1 VGCGDRVPAT
11 ALVAGPLLSRRMP
24 ALRISWPQY
33 LVTVATGF
41 PLVGAWTARRL
52 AWRDPVGQ
60 VGLVW
65 GALFVLSVAQMTA
78 GIMGRFAYI
87 NWGSAAAALLAPLLL
102 VPLLTWMGP
111 RATRWRTSLLVFFA
125 VAGIAA
131 MLALGPGRQ
140 LTLLY
145 LTSTQLVLAILALG
159 MLVAQAR
166 RAADPQGIPAEPGWL
181 WIGGGHLV
189 YFLATVVSRPLIEFL
204 IPLLGREPAR
214 DVSMGLLLVYS
225 AALAVIAWGQWKGR
239 REAQRSPAARIAA

>member
-1 VGCGDRVPAT
+1 
-11 ALVAGPLLSRRMP
+11 MP
-24 ALRISWPQY
+24 ALRISWPSY
-33 LVTVATGF
+33 LVTVATGL
-41 PLVGAWTARRL
+41 PLLGAWSARRL
-52 AWRDPVGQ
+52 TWRDPVGQ

-65 GALFVLSVAQMTA
+65 GAQFLLSVAQMA
-78 GIMGRFAYI
+78 FALTGHIPYVK
-87 NWGSAAAALLAPLLL
+87 WGSAAAALLAPLLL

-111 RATRWRTSLLVFFA
+111 RATRWRTPLLALFA
-125 VAGIAA
+125 VAGIVA
-131 MLALGPGRQ
+131 MFALGPGRQ

-159 MLVAQAR
+159 MLVAQAG
-166 RAADPQGIPAEPGWL
+166 RAGDPQGVPPEPGWV

-225 AALAVIAWGQWKGR
+225 VALAGISWGQWKGR
-239 REAQRSPAARIAA
+239 RDAASPSASRAAA